1 MPPDLMPAAEARREK
16 ALADCG
22 GNTQAALLL
31 LALLLEAALRGT
43 TAGHLRLPPPSR

>member
-1 MPPDLMPAAEARREK
+1 MGRDLLPAAAARRDK

-22 GNTQAALLL
+22 GDQAAALLL

-43 TAGHLRLPPPSR
+43 SAGHLRLPPPSR

>member
-1 MPPDLMPAAEARREK
+1 MPHDLMPGAEARRDK

-22 GNTQAALLL
+22 GNAEAALLL

-43 TAGHLRLPPPSR
+43 CAGHLRLPPSR